1 MATINV
7 GDLVRITD
15 RTENYFEWSDM
26 FLGMGF
32 RNTEQRDN
40 PYNNGDVL
48 KVFAKQSHP
57 TLEDLTLYGL
67 QHPTNRMS
75 TQVLMNSNGIE
86 YLLPG
91 NWHIKVAPDNHEML
105 GDWRESGSLADVEN
119 GIVLSYHHGSRG
131 YWVADEGGIPEHCQI
146 EITTEQFVQY
156 VLNQPTTNMP
166 QPTTPEQVY
175 QNAMNAMN
183 LQPGDVVR
191 VTQRWTSYN
200 RGWNNPWCDDMDNYI
215 GNEYVVSA
223 IADNNYGVRFRD
235 CLFNF
240 PIYSLE
246 LISRAI
252 GQTPTPEPT
261 TNLENE
267 QEDAVVTTTE
277 KVICITDKWNYVNL
291 GEVYDVVKR
300 DEYYTYVKDSVGGE
314 SRYAHHYF
322 EDWVDADT
330 KARRD
335 SFKALFGD
343 HSMPMFKS
351 ASDDVQKLMSELYP
365 KLYEYKGW
373 IKLKK
378 ETNHDSH
385 YVFEGVGMRLISEN
399 DTTNERLHGTLR
411 FDPDHISHEV
421 IYNNGYAFLRF
432 RHNR

>member
-1 MATINV
+1 
-7 GDLVRITD
+7 
-15 RTENYFEWSDM
+15 
-26 FLGMGF
+26 
-32 RNTEQRDN
+32 
-40 PYNNGDVL
+40 
-48 KVFAKQSHP
+48 
-57 TLEDLTLYGL
+57 
-67 QHPTNRMS
+67 
-75 TQVLMNSNGIE
+75 
-86 YLLPG
+86 
-91 NWHIKVAPDNHEML
+91 ML
-105 GDWRESGSLADVEN
+105 GDWRESGSIDGME
-119 GIVLSYHHGSRG
+119 GIVLSEYHDSRG
-131 YWVADEGGIPEHCQI
+131 YWLPDNGRIPDHCQI

-156 VLNQPTTNMP
+156 VLNQPPTDMP
-166 QPTTPEQVY
+166 TQLTPEQQY
-175 QNAMNAMN
+175 QAASDAMN

-191 VTQRWTSYN
+191 VVQRLPSYSL
-200 RGWNNPWCDDMDNYI
+200 GWNNAWAEDMDNYI
-215 GNEYVVSA
+215 GDEYEVRRVNERLGVVFK
-223 IADNNYGVRFRD
+223 DHP
-235 CLFNF
+235 FNF

-246 LISRAI
+246 LVRRANEVA
-252 GQTPTPEPT
+252 PTPEPT

-351 ASDDVQKLMSELYP
+351 ASDDVQKLMSDLYP

-421 IYNNGYAFLRF
+421 IYNNGYAHIRF

>member
-7 GDLVRITD
+7 GDLVRIT
-15 RTENYFEWSDM
+15 T
-26 FLGMGF
+26 LGYSYPQWQEQYNIMGF
-32 RNTEQRDN
+32 RNDEERVN
-40 PYNNGDVL
+40 PYVVGDVL
-48 KVFAKQSHP
+48 KVFAIDAHP
-57 TLEDLTLYGL
+57 ISSSGMTLYGL
-67 QHPTNRMS
+67 EHPTNWLS
-75 TQVLMNSNGIE
+75 TQILIDNRSIE
-86 YLLPG
+86 YVFPG
-91 NWHIKVAPDNHEML
+91 NWHIKVTPENNEML
-105 GDWRESGSLADVEN
+105 GDWRESGSIEGLE
-119 GIVLSYHHGSRG
+119 GIILSEHRESRG
-131 YWVADEGGIPEHCQI
+131 YWLANHENIPDHCQI

-156 VLNQPTTNMP
+156 VLNQPPNNMP
-166 QPTTPEQVY
+166 QTTTPEQQYIDAVD
-175 QNAMNAMN
+175 AMN

-191 VTQRWTSYN
+191 VTQRWGSNN
-200 RGWNNPWCDDMDNYI
+200 RGWTNSWCDDMDNYI

-223 IADNNYGVRFRD
+223 IADGNYGVRFLG
-235 CLFNF
+235 CPFNF

-246 LISRAI
+246 LVRRANEVA
-252 GQTPTPEPT
+252 PTPEPT

-351 ASDDVQKLMSELYP
+351 ASDDVQKLMSDLYP

-385 YVFEGVGMRLISEN
+385 YVFEGVGMRLMSES
-399 DTTNERLHGTLR
+399 DTTNERLRGTLR

-421 IYNNGYAFLRF
+421 IYNNGYAYLRF

>member
-1 MATINV
+1 MAINV

-15 RTENYFEWSDM
+15 RTENYAQWGYM
-26 FLGMGF
+26 LRQMGF
-32 RNTEQRDN
+32 RNDAERDS
-40 PYNNGDVL
+40 PYNDGDVL
-48 KVFAKQSHP
+48 KVFAKKSHP
-57 TLEDLTLYGL
+57 TSEGLTLYGL
-67 QHPTNRMS
+67 QHPTTRMS

-86 YLLPG
+86 YVFPG
-91 NWHIKVAPDNHEML
+91 NWHIKVTAENDEML
-105 GDWRESGSLADVEN
+105 GNWRESGSIEGME
-119 GIVLSYHHGSRG
+119 GIILSEYHESRG
-131 YWVADEGGIPEHCQI
+131 YWVPDEGGIPDHCQI
-146 EITTEQFVQY
+146 EITTEQFIQY
-156 VLNQPTTNMP
+156 VLNQPATNMP
-166 QPTTPEQVY
+166 
-175 QNAMNAMN
+175 
-183 LQPGDVVR
+183 
-191 VTQRWTSYN
+191 
-200 RGWNNPWCDDMDNYI
+200 
-215 GNEYVVSA
+215 
-223 IADNNYGVRFRD
+223 
-235 CLFNF
+235 
-240 PIYSLE
+240 
-246 LISRAI
+246 
-252 GQTPTPEPT
+252 QTPTPEPT

-291 GEVYDVVKR
+291 GEVYEVVKR

-351 ASDDVQKLMSELYP
+351 ASDDVQKLMSDLYP